1 MVFTFLAWLEC
12 FTWWLEI
19 FIDLG
24 HISLHY
30 VARELQVLYG
40 MWSRVVLWQ
49 VEKNKYHWWWDLLL
63 VIGLCAHYTIDVE
76 VSAFTLYREFVSLL
90 LVIGLCAYYDID
102 VEVNAFTLHRIYVHG
117 VYHAC
122 TKNLCECAYK
132 YLYAQGMHAPVG
144 GVWLITTWK
153 KKCIAVCVQS
163 STG

>member
-1 MVFTFLAWLEC
+1 
-12 FTWWLEI
+12 
-19 FIDLG
+19 
-24 HISLHY
+24 
-30 VARELQVLYG
+30 
-40 MWSRVVLWQ
+40 
-49 VEKNKYHWWWDLLL
+49 
-63 VIGLCAHYTIDVE
+63 LCAHYTIDVE

-144 GVWLITTWK
+144 GV
-153 KKCIAVCVQS
+153 
-163 STG
+163 